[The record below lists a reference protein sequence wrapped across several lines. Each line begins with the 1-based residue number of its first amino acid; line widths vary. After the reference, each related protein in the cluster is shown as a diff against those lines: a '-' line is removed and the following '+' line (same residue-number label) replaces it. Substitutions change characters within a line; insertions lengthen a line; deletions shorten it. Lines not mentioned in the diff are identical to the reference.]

1 LIEWRVLIT
10 LRLPPREPS
19 RNPSCVVHH
28 MSSSST
34 ASPLLPLPQLA
45 AAVAAELALPPRN
58 VVGALA
64 LFDEGNTLPFIAR
77 YRKEATGGLDETQ
90 LRAVQE
96 RADYL
101 RELAE
106 RRAAIRKSIEEQGKL
121 TPELDAQLAAV
132 TTKQALEDLYLPYKP
147 KRRTRATIARE
158 RGLEPLADA
167 VWAGT
172 LDDAAARDAAASY
185 VSAEREVPG
194 VDEALAGARDIL
206 SERVADDAGHRGWV
220 RELTRRK
227 GAVASRAMTGKEN
240 EVGKFQDYY
249 DFSEPLGTIPSH
261 RVLAIRRGEEEGVLA
276 WSVAAPTEEIVSGL
290 TDRVTQGR
298 RATEQL
304 KLVAQDAY
312 KRLLSMSIEVELRL
326 ELKTRADEEAIAIF
340 GRNLEQLLL
349 AAPAGERIVIGLD
362 PGFRTGV
369 KVAAV
374 SRTGAVL
381 HTDAWML
388 HQPDRFAAALLRL
401 VAATGAELIA
411 IGNGTASRETEA
423 LVRQTLRSANLA
435 TPPQVVV
442 VSEAGASVYSASEVA
457 VAELPQLDVSLRG
470 AVSIARRLQDPLAE
484 LVKIDPKSIG
494 VGQYQ
499 HDVNQQRLKKRL
511 EDVVVSAVN
520 HVGVEVNTASAAL
533 LSHVSGIGP
542 TLAENIVKT
551 RDERGGF
558 GSRRDLLTVPRLGA
572 KAFEQ
577 AAGFLRIRGAV
588 HPLDASAVHPER
600 YALVERMAADLG
612 APLAELIADEKRLAA
627 IDLTRYVSD
636 DVGLPTLRDI
646 IAELRKPGR
655 DPRAAFEAPAFRDD
669 VTEPKDLRE
678 GMELEGVVTNI
689 VAFGAFVDVGVHQD
703 GLVHV
708 SQLAD
713 RYVSDPN
720 QVVTVG
726 QRVKV
731 RVMSVDLQRNRIAL
745 TMKTQAGSDSRP
757 RSGERGAKAPRAS
770 GAKPTVDSAKPFSI
784 PRSGTVAPNGMRFK

>member
-1 LIEWRVLIT
+1 M
-10 LRLPPREPS
+10 EPS
-19 RNPSCVVHH
+19 QLSQI
-28 MSSSST
+28 
-34 ASPLLPLPQLA
+34 AS
-45 AAVAAELALPPRN
+45 AVARELALPPRQ
-58 VVGALA
+58 VASTLA
-64 LFDEGNTLPFIAR
+64 LFAEGNTLPFVAR

-90 LRAVQE
+90 LRAIQE
-96 RADYL
+96 RSEYL
-101 RELAE
+101 RELGD
-106 RRAAIRKSIEEQGKL
+106 RRAAIRKSIDEQGKL
-121 TPELDAQLAAV
+121 TPEIAARLDAVA
-132 TTKQALEDLYLPYKP
+132 TKQELEDLYLPYKP

-167 VWAGT
+167 LWEGT
-172 LDDAAARDAAASY
+172 MDDAAALAAAGQY
-185 VSAEREVPG
+185 VSDERGVPTS
-194 VDEALAGARDIL
+194 DDAMAGARDIL
-206 SERVADDAGHRGWV
+206 SERVADDAAHRGWV

-227 GAVASRAMTGKEN
+227 GSVSARAVTGKEK
-240 EVGKFQDYY
+240 EVSKFQDYY
-249 DFSEPLGTIPSH
+249 DYAEPLGAIPSH

-276 WSVAAPTEEIVSGL
+276 WTVSAPVDEIVAGL
-290 TDRVTQGR
+290 TARVAHGR
-298 RATEQL
+298 RAAHQL
-304 KLVAQDAY
+304 QVVALDAY
-312 KRLLSMSIEVELRL
+312 KRLLAMSIEVELRL

-349 AAPAGERIVIGLD
+349 AAPAGERLVIGLD

-388 HQPDRFAAALLRL
+388 HQPDRFTASLLRL
-401 VAATGAELIA
+401 VTSSGAELIA

-423 LVRQTLRSANLA
+423 LVRSALRDAQLA
-435 TPPQVVV
+435 APPQVVV
-442 VSEAGASVYSASEVA
+442 VSEAGASVYSASELA
-457 VAELPQLDVSLRG
+457 VAELPGLDVSLRG

-499 HDVNQQRLKKRL
+499 HDVNQPRLKKRL
-511 EDVVVSAVN
+511 EDIVVSAVN
-520 HVGVEVNTASAAL
+520 RVGVEVNTASTAL
-533 LSHVSGIGP
+533 LSYVSGIGP
-542 TLAENIVKT
+542 TLAENIVAA
-551 RDERGGF
+551 RDARGGF
-558 GSRRDLLTVPRLGA
+558 PSRKALLEVPRLGA

-577 AAGFLRIRGAV
+577 AAGFLRVRGGS

-612 APLAELIADEKRLAA
+612 VPLGTLIANEAMLSS
-627 IDLTRYVSD
+627 IDLAKYVSES
-636 DVGLPTLRDI
+636 VGLPTLQDI
-646 IAELRKPGR
+646 VAELRRPGR
-655 DPRAAFEAPAFRDD
+655 DPRAAFEAPTFRED
-669 VTEPKDLRE
+669 VTELKDLRE

-731 RVMSVDLQRNRIAL
+731 RVMSVDLQRNRAAL
-745 TMKTQAGSDSRP
+745 TMKSGAADARSAANAQRSKPGP
-757 RSGERGAKAPRAS
+757 RSAPPKPSAPA
-770 GAKPTVDSAKPFSI
+770 AKPYTPKPGDI
-784 PRSGTVAPNGMRFK
+784 APNGMRFR

>member
-1 LIEWRVLIT
+1 MEQSQLSQIASTVAQELS
-10 LRLPPREPS
+10 LQPRQ
-19 RNPSCVVHH
+19 VA
-28 MSSSST
+28 ST
-34 ASPLLPLPQLA
+34 
-45 AAVAAELALPPRN
+45 
-58 VVGALA
+58 LA
-64 LFDEGNTLPFIAR
+64 LFAEGNTLPFVAR

-90 LRAVQE
+90 LRAIQDRSE
-96 RADYL
+96 YL

-106 RRAAIRKSIEEQGKL
+106 RRAAIRKSIDEQGKL
-121 TPELDAQLAAV
+121 TPELAARLDAVA
-132 TTKQALEDLYLPYKP
+132 TKQGLEDLYLPFKP

-167 VWAGT
+167 LWNGT
-172 LDDAAARDAAASY
+172 LDDAAAGRAAAEY
-185 VSAEREVPG
+185 VSAEREVPT
-194 VDEALAGARDIL
+194 VDDALAGARDIL
-206 SERVADDAGHRGWV
+206 SERVADDAELRGWV

-227 GAVASRAMTGKEN
+227 GSVASRAVTGKEK
-240 EVGKFQDYY
+240 EVSKFQDYY
-249 DFSEPLGTIPSH
+249 DYAEPLGAIPSH

-276 WSVAAPTEEIVSGL
+276 WTVAAPAEEIVAGL
-290 TDRVTQGR
+290 ATRVAHGR
-298 RATEQL
+298 RAVHQL
-304 KLVAQDAY
+304 QLVGQDAY
-312 KRLLSMSIEVELRL
+312 KRLLAMSIEVELRL

-374 SRTGAVL
+374 SRTGSVL

-401 VAATGAELIA
+401 VTSSGAELIA

-423 LVRQTLRSANLA
+423 LVRTTLREANLA

-442 VSEAGASVYSASEVA
+442 VSEAGASVYSASELA
-457 VAELPQLDVSLRG
+457 VAELPGLDVSLRG

-499 HDVNQQRLKKRL
+499 HDVNQPRLKKRL
-511 EDVVVSAVN
+511 EDIVVSAVN
-520 HVGVEVNTASAAL
+520 RVGVEVNTASVAL
-533 LSHVSGIGP
+533 LSYVSGIGP

-558 GSRRDLLTVPRLGA
+558 RSRKGLLEVPRLGA

-577 AAGFLRIRGAV
+577 AAGFLRVRGSQ

-612 APLAELIADEKRLAA
+612 VPLVELIADEAKLSSIELA
-627 IDLTRYVSD
+627 RYVSD
-636 DVGLPTLRDI
+636 DVGLPTLKDI
-646 IAELRKPGR
+646 VAELRKPGR

-713 RYVSDPN
+713 RYVTDAN

-731 RVMSVDLQRNRIAL
+731 RVLSVDLQRNRIAL
-745 TMKTQAGSDSRP
+745 TMKSAQSGDARP
-757 RSGERGAKAPRAS
+757 GVDKRGAKPAARGNAPKAAAPAARPFTP
-770 GAKPTVDSAKPFSI
+770 KPGDI
-784 PRSGTVAPNGMRFK
+784 APNGMRFR

>member
-1 LIEWRVLIT
+1 
-10 LRLPPREPS
+10 
-19 RNPSCVVHH
+19 
-28 MSSSST
+28 MQSSPV
-34 ASPLLPLPQLA
+34 APLA
-45 AAVAAELALPPRN
+45 AAVAQELALPPRQ
-58 VVGALA
+58 VGSALA

-90 LRAVQE
+90 LRAIQE

-101 RELAE
+101 RELGE
-106 RRAAIRKSIEEQGKL
+106 RRAAIRKSIDEQGKL
-121 TPELDAQLAAV
+121 TPELATRLDAMR
-132 TTKQALEDLYLPYKP
+132 TKQALEDLYLPYKP

-167 VWAGT
+167 LWGGT
-172 LDDAAARDAAASY
+172 LDDATAIEAAASY
-185 VSAEREVPG
+185 VSAEREVLSAA
-194 VDEALAGARDIL
+194 DALAGARDIL
-206 SERVADDAGHRGWV
+206 SERVADDAEHRGWV
-220 RELTRRK
+220 RDLTRRK
-227 GAVASRAMTGKEN
+227 GSVSSRAVTGKEKD
-240 EVGKFQDYY
+240 VSKFQDYY
-249 DFSEPLGTIPSH
+249 DFSEPLGGIPSH

-276 WSVAAPTEEIVSGL
+276 WSIAAPAEEIVAGL
-290 TDRVTQGR
+290 TQRVAHAR
-298 RATEQL
+298 RAVQQL
-304 KLVAQDAY
+304 ERVALDAY
-312 KRLLSMSIEVELRL
+312 KRLLAFSIEVELRL
-326 ELKTRADEEAIAIF
+326 ELKTRADDEAITIF

-381 HTDAWML
+381 HTDVWML
-388 HQPDRFAAALLRL
+388 HQPDRFTAALMRL
-401 VAATGAELIA
+401 VTSSGAELIA

-423 LVRQTLRSANLA
+423 LVRQTLRDAPGASPL
-435 TPPQVVV
+435 QVIV
-442 VSEAGASVYSASEVA
+442 VSEAGASVYSASELA
-457 VAELPQLDVSLRG
+457 VAELPGLDVSLRG

-511 EDVVVSAVN
+511 EDIVMSAVN

-533 LSHVSGIGP
+533 LAYVSGIGP
-542 TLAENIVKT
+542 TLADNIVKT

-558 GSRRDLLTVPRLGA
+558 TSRKGLLEVPRLGA

-577 AAGFLRIRGAV
+577 AAGFLRVRGAA

-612 APLAELIADEKRLAA
+612 ITLAELTADEARVAT
-627 IDLTRYVSD
+627 IDLARYVSD
-636 DVGLPTLRDI
+636 DVGLPTLKDI
-646 IAELRKPGR
+646 VAELRKPGR

-731 RVMSVDLQRNRIAL
+731 RVLGIDLPRNRIAL
-745 TMKTQAGSDSRP
+745 TMKRAATGDARP
-757 RSGERGAKAPRAS
+757 ARAAPTP
-770 GAKPTVDSAKPFSI
+770 KPPAPPAKPFSI
-784 PRSGTVAPNGMRFK
+784 PKPGAIAPNGMRFR

>member
-1 LIEWRVLIT
+1 ME
-10 LRLPPREPS
+10 S
-19 RNPSCVVHH
+19 
-28 MSSSST
+28 
-34 ASPLLPLPQLA
+34 SPLSLIA
-45 AAVAAELALPPRN
+45 SAVAHELALQPRQ
-58 VVGALA
+58 VASTLA
-64 LFDEGNTLPFIAR
+64 LFAEGNTLPFVAR
-77 YRKEATGGLDETQ
+77 YRKEVTGGLDETQ
-90 LRAVQE
+90 LRAIQE
-96 RADYL
+96 RSDYL
-101 RELAE
+101 RELGE

-121 TPELDAQLAAV
+121 TPELGARLDAV

-167 VWAGT
+167 IWSGA
-172 LDDAAARDAAASY
+172 LDDRAATAAAVEY
-185 VSAEREVPG
+185 VSAERDVPT
-194 VDEALAGARDIL
+194 VDDALAGARDIL
-206 SERVADDAGHRGWV
+206 SERVAEDAELRGWV

-227 GAVASRAMTGKEN
+227 GSVSARAVTGKEKD
-240 EVGKFQDYY
+240 VSKFQDYY
-249 DFSEPLGTIPSH
+249 DYSEPLQTIPSH

-276 WSVAAPTEEIVSGL
+276 WTVAAPVEEIVSGL
-290 TDRVTQGR
+290 TSRIAHGR
-298 RATEQL
+298 RAARQL
-304 KLVAQDAY
+304 ELVAQDAY

-388 HQPDRFAAALLRL
+388 HQPDRFAAALVRL
-401 VAATGAELIA
+401 ASTSQAELVA

-423 LVRQTLRSANLA
+423 LVRQTLRDANLTA
-435 TPPQVVV
+435 PPQVVV
-442 VSEAGASVYSASEVA
+442 VSEAGASVYSASELA
-457 VAELPQLDVSLRG
+457 VAELPGLDVSMRG

-499 HDVNQQRLKKRL
+499 HDVNQPRLKKRL
-511 EDVVVSAVN
+511 EEIVVSAVN
-520 HVGVEVNTASAAL
+520 NVGVEVNTASVAL
-533 LSHVSGIGP
+533 LAHVSGVGP
-542 TLAENIVKT
+542 SLAESIVKT
-551 RDERGGF
+551 RDARGGF
-558 GSRRDLLTVPRLGA
+558 TSRKGLLDVPRLGA

-577 AAGFLRIRGAV
+577 AAGFLRVRGGA

-612 APLAELIADEKRLAA
+612 VSLRELIADEARVAS
-627 IDLTRYVSD
+627 IDPARYVSD
-636 DVGLPTLRDI
+636 SVGLPTLKDI
-646 IAELRKPGR
+646 LSELRKPGR

-731 RVMSVDLQRNRIAL
+731 RVISVDLQRNRIAL
-745 TMKTQAGSDSRP
+745 TMKSPVSADARPIAGKR
-757 RSGERGAKAPRAS
+757 APKPS
-770 GAKPTVDSAKPFSI
+770 QPAKPASKPFTPKPGSI
-784 PRSGTVAPNGMRFK
+784 APNGMRFR